1 MRILHPMTP
10 GSDLLQ
16 RVQSAQAELGTGDAA
31 DALEMVEPLLEETA
45 EAVRAFDFLTRSPLD
60 RQMVVEA
67 FCYAR
72 VTAVLALESAGADT
86 AVRRIR
92 AIAAEAR
99 DVAAEGNDAWK
110 VLCAAAEMLSR
121 AGDAD
126 GAASAVTAAA
136 RLAPEEEEYVRQ
148 LRASIRSMFPAAF
161 PKE

>member
-1 MRILHPMTP
+1 MTP
-10 GSDLLQ
+10 GSDILQ

-31 DALEMVEPLLEETA
+31 DALRMVEPLLEETA
-45 EAVRAFDFLTRSPLD
+45 EELRAFDFLSRSPLD

-72 VTAVLALESAGADT
+72 VTAILALESAGAET

-92 AIAAEAR
+92 ALAAEAR

-121 AGDAD
+121 SGDAE
-126 GAASAVTAAA
+126 GAASAITAAA
-136 RLAPEEEEYVRQ
+136 RLAPEEEDYVRQ
-148 LRASIRSMFPAAF
+148 LRGSIRSMFPGAF